1 MSKIV
6 TLKITVKDS
15 HSPDAREY
23 EETRRIDH
31 GRLDLSGELQLV
43 YDAMKI
49 MKQYPMVEQPSLPGL
64 GTTPQPKHKKI
75 RKPRN
80 KFGQP
85 NIWESSDGRITPVR
99 ELHPPHA
106 RNIILDMHRQAVEAN
121 ALHITQWCRD
131 NYPQYDGILEQAKN
145 DGRGG
150 GA

>member
-15 HSPDAREY
+15 HRPDSREY
-23 EETRRIDH
+23 EETREFTMDK
-31 GRLDLSGELQLV
+31 LDLSAELALV
-43 YDAMKI
+43 YKAT
-49 MKQYPMVEQPSLPGL
+49 QLLGPGVPVQQALPGL
-64 GTTPQPKHKKI
+64 GTTPPVKHKKV

-80 KFGQP
+80 KHGSP
-85 NIWESSDGRITPVR
+85 HTWESQDGRITPVR

-121 ALHITQWCRD
+121 ALHITQWCRST
-131 NYPQYDGILEQAKN
+131 YPQYDGILEQAKL